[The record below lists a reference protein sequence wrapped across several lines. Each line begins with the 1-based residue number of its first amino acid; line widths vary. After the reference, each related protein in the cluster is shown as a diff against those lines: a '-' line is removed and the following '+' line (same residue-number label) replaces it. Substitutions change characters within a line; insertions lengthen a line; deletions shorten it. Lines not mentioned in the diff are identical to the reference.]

1 MLLPNPILQHIFSY
15 LNYPERWQVARVC
28 RQWYWMI
35 HDPYLYQ
42 HLCFQ
47 DLELKALLVS
57 LQKIIRI
64 APRPK
69 SIRFQHCY
77 SSFLQDTL
85 IPVSF
90 SRCDAPPLYTHIR
103 HLQPAERRQQY
114 QAYGFD
120 TVHQAFS
127 DQFAKLMQLGPVRSL
142 SVIGCDLDLGLTEFF
157 STLICNGHALERFRY
172 EANGDAGIDSGQMLQ
187 TLILAT
193 PHMRH
198 FLGLHAGL
206 DDRVLA
212 TVVRRWPHLRSFT
225 LAEDRPGAISPRAL
239 WALLS
244 GCRELKTVELVDLA
258 CLINRELAVER
269 EPLRSIERLRVTKYV
284 TMPLSLAGF
293 VDLLRLFPN
302 LNRLEYETN
311 FNTFDNQFEGV
322 TLDLFEKE
330 RRCVEDYVTHQG
342 LDYHGQWY
350 QPMTHQQYLLAGLL
364 RQLDMIPSSSS

>member
-77 SSFLQDTL
+77 SSFIQDTL

-103 HLQPAERRQQY
+103 HLQPAARRPQY

-127 DQFAKLMQLGPVRSL
+127 DQFAKLMQLGPHADLQRSCPGALSIRSQWRRGHRLWPDASDPHPGHPSHASL
-142 SVIGCDLDLGLTEFF
+142 SRPARGPGRPC
-157 STLICNGHALERFRY
+157 AR
-172 EANGDAGIDSGQMLQ
+172 
-187 TLILAT
+187 
-193 PHMRH
+193 
-198 FLGLHAGL
+198 
-206 DDRVLA
+206 DR
-212 TVVRRWPHLRSFT
+212 RPT
-225 LAEDRPGAISPRAL
+225 LASPAFLHPGRRQTGS
-239 WALLS
+239 
-244 GCRELKTVELVDLA
+244 DLA
-258 CLINRELAVER
+258 SGPVGLAV
-269 EPLRSIERLRVTKYV
+269 RL
-284 TMPLSLAGF
+284 S
-293 VDLLRLFPN
+293 
-302 LNRLEYETN
+302 
-311 FNTFDNQFEGV
+311 
-322 TLDLFEKE
+322 
-330 RRCVEDYVTHQG
+330 
-342 LDYHGQWY
+342 
-350 QPMTHQQYLLAGLL
+350 
-364 RQLDMIPSSSS
+364 